1 MGLNNTKMSNSLYPL
16 KFIPILKD
24 KIWGGKK
31 IKTILNKD
39 YSPLPNAG
47 ESWEISGVE
56 GDISVVSNG
65 FLKGNTLNEVLEVYM
80 YDLVGDKV
88 FDKFGNEFPLLIKF
102 IDANDVLS
110 IQVHP
115 DDKLAEER
123 HSSYGKTEMWYVVQ
137 ADKGAS
143 LISGFSKSVTK
154 EEYLKCLK
162 ENRLE
167 DILMSH
173 EVKPGD
179 VFFIPAGRVHAIG
192 KGILLAEIQQ
202 TSDVTYRIFDFDR
215 KDDFGK
221 TRELHTEQAL
231 DAIDYEIYNDLR
243 TEYTHELNKTAKVV
257 TCDYFKTNF
266 LEFDQTV
273 EKDYY
278 QFDSFLIYICIDG
291 EFDICYGEDKCLSV
305 SKGETILVPAELKT
319 IRLVPKIKTKVL
331 EVHL

>member
-1 MGLNNTKMSNSLYPL
+1 MKNSLYPL
-16 KFIPILKD
+16 KFVPILKD
-24 KIWGGKK
+24 KIWGGTKL
-31 IKTILNKD
+31 KTILNKEF
-39 YSPLPNAG
+39 SSLPNAG

-65 FLKGNTLNEVLEVYM
+65 FLKGNTLNELLEIYM
-80 YDLVGDKV
+80 GDLVGDDVYGKYR
-88 FDKFGNEFPLLIKF
+88 NEFPLLIKF

-115 DDKLAEER
+115 DDELAKER
-123 HSSYGKTEMWYVVQ
+123 HDSNGKTEMWYVVQ
-137 ADKGAS
+137 ADEGAS
-143 LISGFSKSVTK
+143 LISGFSGNVTK
-154 EEYLKCLK
+154 EEYLKYLK

-202 TSDVTYRIFDFDR
+202 TSDVTYRIYDFDR
-215 KDDFGK
+215 KDDSGK

-231 DAIDYEIYNDLR
+231 DAIDYNYYDDLR
-243 TEYTHELNKTAKVV
+243 TEYTHKLNKTANVV
-257 TCDYFKTNF
+257 SCDYFRTNL
-266 LEFDQTV
+266 LEFDQTI
-273 EKDYY
+273 EKDFYHL
-278 QFDSFLIYICIDG
+278 DSFLIYMCIDG
-291 EFDICYGEDKCLSV
+291 EFDICYGKNKCLKV
-305 SKGETILVPAELKT
+305 NKGETVLVPAELRT
-319 IRLVPKIKTKVL
+319 IRLDPKVVTKVL